1 MKIFGYVRV
10 STTDQCKGKSI
21 QSQEKDIKDYCR
33 LCGKE
38 VDKIFSDIAVSG
50 TIYERKGLISMLDSL
65 TADEPCLIVVQSV
78 DRLWRTEFV
87 MSKTKNRIKNAN
99 ADVVSIM
106 QPLYSIYRKTELID
120 SYNSNLDFSAEES
133 RKEIITKFAKARKVK
148 AQFGNKPC
156 GTVPIGYYWDKNKV
170 KIDREQSEI
179 VKDIFRMCFEYG
191 GNLSQIR
198 RMCEKAGYKTC
209 RGKTFSVQSVKN
221 ILRNDFYIGIVTYDN
236 KKFDGEHEPIIDKET
251 FDKANALLIH

>member
-50 TIYERKGLISMLDSL
+50 TIYERAGLTSMLDSL
-65 TADEPCLIVVQSV
+65 TADEPCLIIVQSV

-87 MSKTKNRIKNAN
+87 MSKTKSRIKNAN

-120 SYNSNLDFSAEES
+120 NYNSNLDFSAEES

-148 AQFGNKPC
+148 AQLGGKPC
-156 GTVPIGYYWDKNKV
+156 GAAPIGYCWNGDKIKV
-170 KIDREQSEI
+170 DYNNNII
-179 VKDIFRMCFEYG
+179 VQDIFRQYIELKSLAKVKAYCD
-191 GNLSQIR
+191 
-198 RMCEKAGYKTC
+198 EKGYKTST
-209 RGKTFSVQSVKN
+209 GKEFSRVAIKN
-221 ILRNDFYIGIVTYDN
+221 IIENDFYIGVVTYAG
-236 KKFDGEHEPIIDKET
+236 KKTEGEHEPIIEKSVFNT
-251 FDKANALLIH
+251 ANEILKR